1 MALRFR
7 ATRPL
12 PALLRLPW
20 DLPLHR
26 WPHDLDVPLAR
37 GISRHVVRFVR
48 VEQDVYAVKETRPAW
63 AEREY
68 GMLRNLR
75 RLGLPVVEPV
85 GIVSG
90 RETVAD
96 EPIEPALVTRH
107 LAHSLPYRALFSHRL
122 QDDTLDRVVDA
133 LVVLLVRLHL
143 DGFFWGD
150 CSLSNTLF
158 RRSAGEFAAYLVDA
172 ETGELYGNLTDG
184 QRGYDLELL
193 RTNVFGELLDLQAG
207 ELLGDEVDAAALVA
221 RIEQRYDDLW
231 RALTGVEEFSIED
244 MWRIEQRVERLNG
257 LGFDVD
263 EIDIV
268 TDWDGASVRIQ
279 PKVVEAEHHA
289 RRLQG
294 LTGLD
299 VEESQARRLLN
310 DLDAYAAAHGLQAEE
325 PMIVAHRWLTE
336 VFEALRAMIPQDLR
350 GVVEPAELYHDVL
363 VHRWYLSERAGQEVD
378 FFEAARSYIDTVLPG
393 RAATVSAAETSP
405 LEELSVDAADG

>member
-1 MALRFR
+1 
-7 ATRPL
+7 
-12 PALLRLPW
+12 
-20 DLPLHR
+20 
-26 WPHDLDVPLAR
+26 
-37 GISRHVVRFVR
+37 
-48 VEQDVYAVKETRPAW
+48 
-63 AEREY
+63 
-68 GMLRNLR
+68 
-75 RLGLPVVEPV
+75 
-85 GIVSG
+85 
-90 RETVAD
+90 
-96 EPIEPALVTRH
+96 
-107 LAHSLPYRALFSHRL
+107 
-122 QDDTLDRVVDA
+122 
-133 LVVLLVRLHL
+133 
-143 DGFFWGD
+143 
-150 CSLSNTLF
+150 
-158 RRSAGEFAAYLVDA
+158 
-172 ETGELYGNLTDG
+172 
-184 QRGYDLELL
+184 
-193 RTNVFGELLDLQAG
+193 VFGELLDLQAG

-268 TDWDGASVRIQ
+268 TDWDGASIRIQ